1 MLGNPVGAVE
11 KHFADPGILSALEA
25 ADAAA
30 VDRMPFGVIR
40 MDHAGVVTAY
50 NAYES
55 TASGLS
61 PERVVGRPFFSA
73 VGPCMDN
80 PLVGGRFEAEAEL
93 DEIIPYVFSFGV
105 RPATVRL
112 RLLKSGSF
120 HHRYLLVERR

>member
-11 KHFADPGILSALEA
+11 THFADPGILSALEA